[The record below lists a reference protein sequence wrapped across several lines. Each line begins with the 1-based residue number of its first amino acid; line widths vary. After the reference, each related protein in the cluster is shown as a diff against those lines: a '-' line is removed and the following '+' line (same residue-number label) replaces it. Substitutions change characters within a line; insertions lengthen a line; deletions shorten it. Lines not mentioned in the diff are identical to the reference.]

1 MVRRPIT
8 VRLSSGP
15 VDSQRLEEDFQ
26 TFCSAYVSEIVFAN
40 QDNMASEEIEGA
52 LHTVRERFSESK
64 IQEGETARSA

>member
-8 VRLSSGP
+8 VRLSSDS

-40 QDNMASEEIEGA
+40 QDNMVAEEISGA
-52 LHTVRERFSESK
+52 LHTVRERISESRRR
-64 IQEGETARSA
+64 EGETARSA